1 MRNIF
6 NKNFRE
12 IRENS
17 RRENFPGS
25 FSGNPGN
32 FPSGKFPRENFGK
45 SGKLPNGKLSPGEFR
60 EIRETSRGQN
70 FYMRFIQ

>member
-45 SGKLPNGKLSPGEFR
+45 SGKLPVGKIAIYVLYNNMLYFSIKTLSKR
-60 EIRETSRGQN
+60 VL
-70 FYMRFIQ
+70 